1 MIMVMPSCADLLS
14 GFALVMPH
22 CARKERATR
31 ITSCTSRKSLS
42 SSAKCQCACENGK
55 DREVRKLTSAEVHGQ
70 CCIESFNNSG
80 PVFSPGLRKH
90 LSVQVSVEKTL
101 GKN

>member
-1 MIMVMPSCADLLS
+1 MVMPSCADLLS
-14 GFALVMPH
+14 GFALVMLH

-55 DREVRKLTSAEVHGQ
+55 DREVRKRTHQLKSTD
-70 CCIESFNNSG
+70 
-80 PVFSPGLRKH
+80 
-90 LSVQVSVEKTL
+90 SVVKSLLITL
-101 GKN
+101 GQFSVLD